1 VAGARI
7 PGPPRSGL
15 LCVDNPTFPAPV
27 AIVSGQIDLS
37 NAEALSDAMMETVS
51 NASLGLVV
59 DVSALDYM
67 DSAGVNMLAELDQRL
82 RWREQRLAVVA
93 PPGSRPR
100 EVLDLAGTDGLLSI
114 DETREAALR
123 RVGERSP

>member
-1 VAGARI
+1 MMPLAALEFAGGEA
-7 PGPPRSGL
+7 
-15 LCVDNPTFPAPV
+15 APV

-51 NASLGLVV
+51 NASLGLVI
-59 DVSALDYM
+59 DLSALDYM

-82 RWREQRLAVVA
+82 RWGEQRLAVVA